1 MSFEIER
8 GKLDDYLTHNPVD
21 DLPEEEDT
29 PEEKEWK
36 DDRPENWHWDKPLSC
51 SDVPNYDDGYESGAS
66 VMLGARDKYY
76 ETVIIPER
84 ENIAHARGCRDAAI
98 EYEKNVI
105 PQKIKEARAEW
116 ERELNNPE
124 INQLA
129 QRLYLPL
136 LAQWIAIENNETRLQ
151 ADKYLEDAQEL
162 ADWLSVIGYITKE
175 SHLKI
180 IKEAEKQLI
189 EEITKSIDGFH
200 TEDDGQKM
208 LHLPYTDWQ
217 QLKKSKGV

>member
-1 MSFEIER
+1 M
-8 GKLDDYLTHNPVD
+8 N
-21 DLPEEEDT
+21 T
-29 PEEKEWK
+29 PEGK
-36 DDRPENWHWDKPLSC
+36 DWRPDNWDGFLHRFC
-51 SDVPNYDDGYESGAS
+51 SLKICQSGDYKCSQCIQLAHINVATS
-66 VMLGARDKYY
+66 AMLEARDKHYK
-76 ETVIIPER
+76 TVIIPER